1 MKLKALFI
9 LTALAIGVISTPALV
24 WAAQEVGGNTE
35 EIQQLNAEIEARK
48 QKIKDLEATMAKTK
62 QLIEQK
68 QTQSVSLKNTL
79 SILDNHVSQTELD
92 IMATQETIKQSEL
105 EIEALTLS
113 IDDKEKS
120 MGKQKK
126 LITAVIKNI
135 HAADQKNY
143 LEIMLTNENFSDFY
157 NQSKYLE
164 TVYTDLGRSVKNLRL
179 AKDDLDNKK
188 QQIADKKQKYDELKV
203 TLENKRL
210 DLNDQIGEKNVLL
223 IRTKA
228 DEATFRTLLANQK
241 KQYQA
246 IEDEVSSYESQVRK
260 KLEQANK
267 ISETGNTE
275 LGWPLANHY
284 ITASFHD
291 PEYPYRKVFEH
302 SAIDL
307 RASQGTPVYAAA
319 AGYIARAKRC
329 ALASCYAYVLMVHSG
344 EVSTVYG
351 HLSNI
356 AVSEDQFVARG
367 DIVGYSGGKPG
378 TVGAGPFTTAAH
390 LHFEVRKNGI
400 PVDPLGYLN

>member
-1 MKLKALFI
+1 M
-9 LTALAIGVISTPALV
+9 V

-319 AGYIARAKRC
+319 AGYIARTKRC
-329 ALASCYAYVLMVHSG
+329 PLASCYAYVLMVHSG